1 MGMARYFY
9 LYSRFAFQA
18 CWLANV
24 CWHWNFLY
32 KINQIFFF
40 KSHDVCCVSALGQNS
55 CIGGIRYKFT
65 TFNSLQKPN
74 LWICLIKVFMALPKF
89 ILTLDI
95 IGGILPLLNSSILS
109 AWLSIWNIQPC
120 WIELWKGPFKKV
132 YSLRGGVRN
141 FILWVQFP

>member
-95 IGGILPLLNSSILS
+95 IGGILSF
-109 AWLSIWNIQPC
+109 
-120 WIELWKGPFKKV
+120 IEYFHSFHLD
-132 YSLRGGVRN
+132 
-141 FILWVQFP
+141 FILKCKIVSSYKALLLTKAFQLMANR